1 MRPLLPRLLAVL
13 SLVGAITSALAFAAT
28 VSAAE
33 RPLRVHFPDGGLAP
47 FIFLPPGAQ
56 QPTGIVVDLVT
67 AAAKQDGRAVRY
79 EFLPREKANEALARN
94 HADVALFFQ
103 VSRAPA
109 KELRVSAPIL
119 SAPAVLVSTREQP
132 LAYRRNSDLRDR
144 PLCVLT
150 DDLHPPLALL
160 AMNGQLIQR
169 KTKTEQAQLMMLR
182 NGDCLAAVMSGPVF
196 AWMKNRYGGDDLAA
210 AAVPLLEESTLLG
223 FRAAESAFADR
234 LDTVLARWR
243 SSGEL
248 DRLVSR
254 YLPGGARI
262 SQR

>member
-1 MRPLLPRLLAVL
+1 MRLLPLLLLLAASTL
-13 SLVGAITSALAFAAT
+13 TH
-28 VSAAE
+28 AAE

-56 QPTGIVVDLVT
+56 QPTGIVVDLVN
-67 AAAKQDGRAVRY
+67 AAAKQAGRAVRY
-79 EFLPREKANEALARN
+79 EFLPREKANEALASG

-109 KELRVSAPIL
+109 KGTRVSAAIL
-119 SAPAVLVSTREQP
+119 PSPAVLVSTREQP
-132 LAYRRNSDLRDR
+132 LDYRRNSDLRDR

-182 NGDCLAAVMSGPVF
+182 NGDCIAAVMSGPVLS
-196 AWMKNRYGGDDLAA
+196 WMKNRYGGDDLAVA
-210 AAVPLLEESTLLG
+210 GTPLLEESTVLG
-223 FRAAESAFADR
+223 FRAAESDFADR
-234 LDTVLARWR
+234 LDALLARWR

-248 DRLVSR
+248 DRTVSR
-254 YLPGGARI
+254 YLPGGTRI